1 MKKTTILCVGL
12 CAAMAF
18 TSCKSNESAYKRA
31 YEKAKQYDTAAAQQ
45 APQTPQTAAP
55 QTTEEVA
62 VVAPVEAKPAD
73 EARVVDNLDNVS
85 VRQESVTLINGSGLK
100 DFSVIVGSFGLISNA
115 EGLQQRLKAAGYD
128 AQVVKNEEKNM
139 YRVVASTFAGKADAV
154 NSRDQLRA
162 TYPDAR
168 ILSIDYGKKRTGLAV
183 TDPLQIIAGGLA
195 TVSTSELF
203 DWLRAY
209 MAKEPVERI
218 VIGEPRQPNGEPSEN
233 LQRVQQFVNR
243 WRKAVPE
250 VPIEYYDER
259 FTSVLAHQAMLSGG
273 LKKKARQDKALVD
286 EISAT
291 IILEDYLRSKK

>member
-139 YRVVASTFAGKADAV
+139 YRVVASTFAGKADEDIIH
-154 NSRDQLRA
+154 RLRQE
-162 TYPDAR
+162 TY
-168 ILSIDYGKKRTGLAV
+168 RTG
-183 TDPLQIIAGGLA
+183 
-195 TVSTSELF
+195 SH
-203 DWLRAY
+203 R
-209 MAKEPVERI
+209 
-218 VIGEPRQPNGEPSEN
+218 PSADH
-233 LQRVQQFVNR
+233 R
-243 WRKAVPE
+243 WRVGDCFYIRT
-250 VPIEYYDER
+250 VR
-259 FTSVLAHQAMLSGG
+259 
-273 LKKKARQDKALVD
+273 LVESLYGQGACGTYRD
-286 EISAT
+286 RRAPSAQW
-291 IILEDYLRSKK
+291 

>member
-62 VVAPVEAKPAD
+62 VVAPVEAKPAN

-139 YRVVASTFAGKADAV
+139 YRVVASTFAGKAEDIIH
-154 NSRDQLRA
+154 RLRQE
-162 TYPDAR
+162 TY
-168 ILSIDYGKKRTGLAV
+168 RTG
-183 TDPLQIIAGGLA
+183 
-195 TVSTSELF
+195 SH
-203 DWLRAY
+203 R
-209 MAKEPVERI
+209 
-218 VIGEPRQPNGEPSEN
+218 PSADH
-233 LQRVQQFVNR
+233 R
-243 WRKAVPE
+243 WRVGDCFYIRT
-250 VPIEYYDER
+250 VR
-259 FTSVLAHQAMLSGG
+259 
-273 LKKKARQDKALVD
+273 LVESLYGQGACGTYRD
-286 EISAT
+286 RRAPSAQW
-291 IILEDYLRSKK
+291 